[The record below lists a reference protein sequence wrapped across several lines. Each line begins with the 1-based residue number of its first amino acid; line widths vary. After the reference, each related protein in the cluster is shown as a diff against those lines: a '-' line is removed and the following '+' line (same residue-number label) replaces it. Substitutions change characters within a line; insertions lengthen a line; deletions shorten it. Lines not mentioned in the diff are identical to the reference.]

1 MQIWHKERITN
12 EKGEPIEALAPL
24 IISASRATDIP
35 AFHSSALINAFE
47 KGYIKRLNPFNNK
60 TYYISLKKVR
70 FIVFWTK
77 NPLNIINH
85 LNYFD
90 NKKINYYFQYTIND
104 YEEEKLETGLPSI
117 EKRIEIFNK
126 LSCQIGKEKVIWRFD
141 PLIMFDK
148 SFIDKLIFRI
158 NTIGE
163 NLINHTDKLVISFV
177 DIKQYKKVYIRLKNK
192 YGQGINDFEFTDK
205 QKTEFA
211 AKLKELADKWLSIN
225 PCFRMATCAEN
236 IDLKPFKIEQNKCID
251 DYLIKTIAADDSV
264 LQEFFNNNKTL
275 KDKGQRKDCHCIVSK
290 DIGNYNTCLFN
301 CLYCYAADKS
311 G

>member
-12 EKGEPIEALAPL
+12 EKGESIEALAPL

-47 KGYIKRLNPFNNK
+47 KGYIKRLNTFNNK

-77 NPLNIINH
+77 NPLNIINQLH
-85 LNYFD
+85 YFD
-90 NKKINYYFQYTIND
+90 NKKIKYYFQYTIND

-117 EKRIEIFNK
+117 KKRIEIFNK

-163 NLINHTDKLVISFV
+163 NLINHTDKLVISFI
-177 DIKQYKKVYIRLKNK
+177 DIKQYKKVYTRLRNK
-192 YGQGINDFEFTDK
+192 YGQRINDFEFTDK

-211 AKLKELADKWLSIN
+211 AKLKELADKWLPIN

-236 IDLKPFKIEQNKCID
+236 IDLKPFNIEHNKCID

-301 CLYCYAADKS
+301 CLYCYAANKS